1 MIDLSTETTV
11 TTILSIVFSVAAAYI
26 IIAFILPMVRSLV
39 KEIFENS
46 PAINGFIS
54 LLIVVV
60 YIMLFKKIIEI
71 LSATPVEGAKGI
83 GSYLSVLQPGIAIL
97 DQLVPLIWWILLGS
111 LIAFGL
117 RRYLKK

>member
-97 DQLVPLIWWILLGS
+97 DQLVPLIGWILLGS